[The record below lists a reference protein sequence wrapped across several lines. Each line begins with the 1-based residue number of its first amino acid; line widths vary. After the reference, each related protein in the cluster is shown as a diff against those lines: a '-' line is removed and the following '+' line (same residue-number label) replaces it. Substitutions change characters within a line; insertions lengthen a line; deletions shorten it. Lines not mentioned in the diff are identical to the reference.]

1 MQAGV
6 ARFLRLSANA
16 AALLALFACTVLSG
30 AQTYA
35 VIHQFNQTDGAWPIG
50 NLIADSAGN
59 LYGVTEYGGTKGFC
73 AEGCGTVFQLKK
85 YSGTW
90 QFNEIYQFTGG
101 SDGFGPLA
109 GLTMDSAGNLY
120 GTAYQGGAYSQ
131 GVVYELSPGAGGSWT
146 QSVLW
151 AFQGTA
157 SNDGAFPASQMVFD
171 SSGNLYGTTELDGT
185 GTCGAFNT
193 CGTVF
198 MLSPN
203 SSGGWTE
210 SILYNFNNPNDTYGP
225 NGWEPTG
232 PVVFDGHGN
241 LFGTTRVGGSLNSF
255 CGISLYGCGVVFELS
270 PSLGGWTESVAYT
283 FNGDPG
289 GGYPAGGVTLDS
301 AGNLY
306 GTASAGGDGCAS
318 YYNPCAGT
326 VFVLRPGTS
335 GGYIGHTVFTFEGGY
350 AEPEPGGGLPLGSL
364 TLDSAGIIY
373 GSAASGGRA
382 LNGKSGNGTIYK
394 LSRSSGVLQQTV
406 LHVFEPVGA
415 GGSGPSSNLLID
427 SAGNLYGTT
436 AGGGSSGNGVV
447 FAIKP

>member
-120 GTAYQGGAYSQ
+120 GTAYQGGANSQ

-210 SILYNFNNPNDTYGP
+210 SILYNFNIPTIPMAPTAGSPPGRWFSTATAICSGLPGLVEASIASAEFLSTAAASSSNYRPAWVVGRKVSPTPSMGIPAGVIPQVASPSTQPAICTAQLPPAVTGVPATTTPAPALSSSFGQAPPADTSGTLFLLLREVTPNPN
-225 NGWEPTG
+225 
-232 PVVFDGHGN
+232 
-241 LFGTTRVGGSLNSF
+241 
-255 CGISLYGCGVVFELS
+255 
-270 PSLGGWTESVAYT
+270 LGAVCHLA
-283 FNGDPG
+283 
-289 GGYPAGGVTLDS
+289 V
-301 AGNLY
+301 
-306 GTASAGGDGCAS
+306 
-318 YYNPCAGT
+318 
-326 VFVLRPGTS
+326 
-335 GGYIGHTVFTFEGGY
+335 
-350 AEPEPGGGLPLGSL
+350 
-364 TLDSAGIIY
+364 
-373 GSAASGGRA
+373 
-382 LNGKSGNGTIYK
+382 
-394 LSRSSGVLQQTV
+394 
-406 LHVFEPVGA
+406 
-415 GGSGPSSNLLID
+415 
-427 SAGNLYGTT
+427 
-436 AGGGSSGNGVV
+436 
-447 FAIKP
+447 